1 VRWEVSHLEHS
12 TASAAV
18 ICGRG
23 SSNWENVSHRLKAVA
38 HLKGG
43 LTHALSVRLFYNVTT
58 TAGGGRRIFHKMD
71 RIISDFDSR
80 APPDPESFSF
90 EQSGDYTCSLP
101 LYPNAGSEKL
111 GLCIMYSQC
120 MKTFI
125 ELRYQAG
132 LRYLRSRQR
141 ACNDIRWAIESR

>member
-1 VRWEVSHLEHS
+1 MRCEVSHLEHS

-38 HLKGG
+38 HLEGR
-43 LTHALSVRLFYNVTT
+43 LRHALSVRLFYNVTT
-58 TAGGGRRIFHKMD
+58 TAGGRHGIFQKVD
-71 RIISDFDSR
+71 RIVSDFESR

-101 LYPNAGSEKL
+101 LYPHAGSKKL

-120 MKTFI
+120 MK
-125 ELRYQAG
+125 
-132 LRYLRSRQR
+132 
-141 ACNDIRWAIESR
+141 DIY